1 MYSTSSLEEGEVNT
15 PSGKRKLGR
24 RKSDPPEYKN
34 SKQSSKSGSMKS
46 GNSGDLI
53 PTLTRRDKTT
63 GLCLSH
69 VYVHM
74 CMCVLFLIMYK
85 RGGSISMSCT
95 YLVASW

>member
-63 GLCLSH
+63 GLCACH
-69 VYVHM
+69 VCMYIM
-74 CMCVLFLIMYK
+74 CMCVLFPIMYK
-85 RGGSISMSCT
+85 RGGT
-95 YLVASW
+95 VYLLKIRHF